1 MTREEL
7 LSFFWQNADSYISGE
22 ELAGRLQVS
31 RAAVW
36 KAVGQLRAEGYA
48 IESVPGRGYRLLS
61 ASDVLSEE
69 GIRLRSL
76 LASRPPGVA
85 AWGGASI
92 PRPVPACT

>member
-69 GIRLRSL
+69 GIR
-76 LASRPPGVA
+76 
-85 AWGGASI
+85 SI
-92 PRPVPACT
+92 RN